1 MKHHSPT
8 SGLSAA
14 DIERALDRLALA
26 IKAQREGRKL
36 LPLYQRLEE
45 DLAAIKSADDVM
57 AKVMARLERQG

>member
-1 MKHHSPT
+1 LRHDCPKAGT
-8 SGLSAA
+8 SAA

-45 DLAAIKSADDVM
+45 ELVHLRAADATM
-57 AKVMARLERQG
+57 ANVLARLQKL